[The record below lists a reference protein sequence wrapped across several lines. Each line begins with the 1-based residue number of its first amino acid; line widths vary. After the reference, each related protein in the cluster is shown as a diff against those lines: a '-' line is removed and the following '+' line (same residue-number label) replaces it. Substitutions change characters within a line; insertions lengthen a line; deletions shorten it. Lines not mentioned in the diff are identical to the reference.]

1 MYQMYQ
7 VEIDQVSPGICTQ
20 ILFHQPRRLKRRHS
34 WMVIVS
40 MMIAVVIAMFIYVYL
55 LSYHHDSFYN
65 AQNRWVF
72 LLVYYSLGMGTI
84 RKLMNLGMAASTGH
98 LDSAAQPKSAKCTAA
113 KLRFPKGGCQTPGD
127 DSFGGGYKLYS
138 PIFVDDHNPQ
148 TANPSLDQPRILNTG
163 QLENS
168 LASNHQT

>member
-1 MYQMYQ
+1 
-7 VEIDQVSPGICTQ
+7 
-20 ILFHQPRRLKRRHS
+20 
-34 WMVIVS
+34 
-40 MMIAVVIAMFIYVYL
+40 
-55 LSYHHDSFYN
+55 
-65 AQNRWVF
+65 
-72 LLVYYSLGMGTI
+72 
-84 RKLMNLGMAASTGH
+84 MNLGMAASTGH

-127 DSFGGGYKLYS
+127 DSFGGGYKLYY